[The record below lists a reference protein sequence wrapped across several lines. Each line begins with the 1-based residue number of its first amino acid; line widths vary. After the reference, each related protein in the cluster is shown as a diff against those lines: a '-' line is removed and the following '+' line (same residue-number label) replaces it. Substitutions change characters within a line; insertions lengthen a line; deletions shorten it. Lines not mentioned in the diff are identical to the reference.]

1 MEEKTI
7 PEILSINQLCSLM
20 GISRSRY
27 YQILSEGLI
36 HPPVYT
42 DSKRPYF
49 TRELAIKNLEVKKN
63 NFGVNGKI
71 CIFYNS
77 RDSPISS
84 HKNISPKK
92 ENEKKTTNKYTDLI
106 GGLNCLGLDD
116 IKSSQVEES
125 VKKCFPKGTDNVE
138 EGEVLRQVFCL
149 ISTQNSTD
157 NQHR

>member
-1 MEEKTI
+1 MDNNSI
-7 PEILSINQLCSLM
+7 PEILSINKLCSLM

-49 TRELAIKNLEVKKN
+49 TREIAIKNLEVKKN
-63 NFGVNGKI
+63 NIGVNKKI
-71 CIFYNS
+71 CVFYNS

-84 HKNISPKK
+84 HENISPKK
-92 ENEKKTTNKYTDLI
+92 KKTINKYTDLI
-106 GGLNCLGLDD
+106 EGLNCLGIDD
-116 IKSSQVEES
+116 IKSSQVEEA

-149 ISTQNSTD
+149 ISKQNSTD
-157 NQHR
+157 NVSG